1 MKKEVQVRVFLPFLL
16 QSVACFIYFT
26 FFTKPEKHEWKI
38 TTMIL
43 EGLIFITTVWFL
55 YIECLQIKQHKCS
68 SRYWLDLTNFV
79 DLFSSV
85 LNISLILLNWTSS
98 ENELIKVGAMI
109 AVYFVWYKT
118 FYWMRLYKQPA
129 FLMNLL
135 MKTLDAIVPF
145 TIMSVILLMMFS
157 NMLYII
163 D

>member
-1 MKKEVQVRVFLPFLL
+1 
-16 QSVACFIYFT
+16 
-26 FFTKPEKHEWKI
+26 
-38 TTMIL
+38 MIQ

-55 YIECLQIKQHKCS
+55 YIECLQIKQYKCS

-79 DLFSSV
+79 DLLSSI
-85 LNISLILLNWTSS
+85 LNISLILLNWTGS

-109 AVYFVWYKT
+109 AVFFVWYKT
-118 FYWMRLYKQPA
+118 FYWMRLYKQQA

-163 D
+163 NQSGEESAYINVDVPFLDSVIYMYFLVIGEYNVEQFND